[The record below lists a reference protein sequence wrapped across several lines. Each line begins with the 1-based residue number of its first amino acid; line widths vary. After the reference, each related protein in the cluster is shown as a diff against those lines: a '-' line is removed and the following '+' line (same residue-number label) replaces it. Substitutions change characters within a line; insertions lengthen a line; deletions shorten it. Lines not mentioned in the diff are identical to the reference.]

1 MCSSLILVS
10 ILNELMTMQQYTL
23 NSFYNDISNKKFQV
37 LKLDLSKNGYII
49 AALQSQLY
57 SRSCDKST
65 HDDGSSHYDTQKL
78 QDMVESNNFY
88 SGKWTRFNMMI
99 VSFLEYCQNIDPWS
113 SWNSCDVIFQFYSDL
128 NNCIL
133 NDTYPVDELIDIF
146 IENTE
151 YIIPFAELLDSNY
164 RYLQIKKFQFLS
176 YTSSIISKTF
186 NSIKSQHPNSSSNQ
200 NHNTILNQS
209 NFTISKKQQILLY
222 LVNKLNN
229 IYFKIQS
236 PQLCSNIFRN
246 FRPKSS
252 IKNFN
257 EYPVWQQIEYRYL
270 LGRFYLLNKRVS
282 NSFVQLNTSF
292 NLLFKS
298 YQIMN
303 ILDDL
308 RSKRNL
314 QRILKYLI
322 PLGIIMG
329 KLPNLNFVSKFL
341 IDEENNLNY
350 RELLQ
355 YVRSGNIFMMNQ
367 WLKSN
372 EIILRKRNLFLIL
385 LEKLPMLTY
394 RYLLRRVIQIWSIE
408 QQLNRLPY
416 DIFEKCLKVS
426 IQDNDTSDNINI
438 FNSIHKSKN
447 VENILVTLINLGY
460 LRGNCFPLLQLCVF
474 QRTTDINNI
483 LPPIEN
489 RMLSMFPLNHEDS
502 WLDN

>member
-1 MCSSLILVS
+1 
-10 ILNELMTMQQYTL
+10 MTMLQYTL
-23 NSFYNDISNKKFQV
+23 NSFCDDISNKRFHV
-37 LKLDLSKNGYII
+37 LRLDLSKNGHII
-49 AALQSQLY
+49 AALQSQLHLGNGN
-57 SRSCDKST
+57 KSSPG
-65 HDDGSSHYDTQKL
+65 DDTFSYYDDQRL
-78 QDMVESNNFY
+78 VDMVKSSNFY
-88 SGKWTRFNMMI
+88 SGKWTRFNIMI
-99 VSFLEYCQNIDPWS
+99 VSFLKFCQNIDPWS
-113 SWNSCDVIFQFYSDL
+113 SWNSCDSIFQFYSDL

-151 YIIPFAELLDSNY
+151 YVIPFAELLDSNY
-164 RYLQIKKFQFLS
+164 RYLQVKRFQFLS
-176 YTSSIISKTF
+176 YTSSVISRTF
-186 NSIKSQHPNSSSNQ
+186 NSIKSQYPSSNIIHNQ
-200 NHNTILNQS
+200 NDRLDQLDSTL
-209 NFTISKKQQILLY
+209 SKKQQILLY

-229 IYFKIQS
+229 IYFMIQS

-246 FRPKSS
+246 FKPKSS

-257 EYPVWQQIEYRYL
+257 EYPMWQQIEYRYL
-270 LGRFYLLNKRVS
+270 LGRFYLLNNRVS

-303 ILDDL
+303 ILDDP

-322 PLGIIMG
+322 PLGVIMG
-329 KLPNLNFVSKFL
+329 KLPNLSFVSKIL
-341 IDEENNLNY
+341 VEEENSLNY
-350 RELLQ
+350 KELIQ

-367 WLKSN
+367 WLNSN
-372 EIILRKRNLFLIL
+372 EIILRKRHLFLIL
-385 LEKLPMLTY
+385 LEKLPMITY

-408 QQLNRLPY
+408 QHLNRLPY
-416 DIFEKCLKVS
+416 DIFEKCLRMS
-426 IQDNDTSDNINI
+426 IKDDTEPTNISI

-474 QRTTDINNI
+474 QRTTDINDI
-483 LPPIEN
+483 LPSIEN
-489 RMLSMFPLNHEDS
+489 RMLTMFPLNHEDS